1 MLFTYISPYSK
12 IKKSSNT
19 DSTGGYTI
27 RKRTGHF
34 KRTSLLFRG
43 NFFYDTPQTCQD
55 PGVHLCRTA
64 IGGLP
69 APKTVFLLTHTMV
82 GQQLVMDGIHG
93 ASQFDDTPD
102 QLFIIIDTVDKRRT
116 QMDGKMRV
124 CAPHSRKVAQNAFIA
139 HAGRLFV
146 SLAVLVYVSDSLICL
161 PFRSFPV

>member
-1 MLFTYISPYSK
+1 ME
-12 IKKSSNT
+12 
-19 DSTGGYTI
+19 
-27 RKRTGHF
+27 
-34 KRTSLLFRG
+34 
-43 NFFYDTPQTCQD
+43 
-55 PGVHLCRTA
+55 
-64 IGGLP
+64 
-69 APKTVFLLTHTMV
+69 
-82 GQQLVMDGIHG
+82 QQLVMNGIHG

-124 CAPHSRKVAQNAFIA
+124 CALHSRKVAQNAFIA